1 MTARVQSAGRRGVIL
16 ALPGGETAKASVS
29 GVVYRESGGPVCG
42 DMVEAA
48 QGSPKWRVLSIHD
61 RSTVLTRTSPLGKP
75 QVLAANI
82 DRVLVVAS
90 ICSPALRKG
99 FLDRVLASAEHS
111 GLRCALVLNKADL
124 REHPE
129 AASLQEIHR
138 IYEKGAGYEV
148 LPVSAL
154 TGMGMDEL
162 SRFIRGKTVVLTG
175 PSGAG
180 KTSIALR
187 LNPSLDLPVG
197 ALNAK
202 TSRGRHTTVA
212 ARLLHLFHDTWMMD
226 TPGLRAFSIEHI
238 PAGEL
243 WLCFPE
249 FRGREQCRYRN
260 CIHETEPGCGVR
272 AAVASGSVEACRYES
287 YIKLLGE
294 IREGRQV

>member
-1 MTARVQSAGRRGVIL
+1 MTARIQSAGRRGVTL
-16 ALPGGETAKASVS
+16 ALPEGLTAKASVS
-29 GVVYRESGGPVCG
+29 GAVYRDTGGPVCG
-42 DMVEAA
+42 DIVEAVP
-48 QGSPKWRVLSIHD
+48 GSPRWRVLSI
-61 RSTVLTRTSPLGKP
+61 RERTTVLTRTSPLGRP
-75 QVLAANI
+75 QVLAANV

-90 ICSPALRKG
+90 VCSPPLRKG

-111 GLRCALVLNKADL
+111 GLKCAVVLNKADL
-124 REHPE
+124 SRHPE
-129 AASLQEIHR
+129 AVSIPEMER
-138 IYEKGAGYEV
+138 IYGQGAGYPV
-148 LPVSAL
+148 LSVSAV
-154 TGMGMDEL
+154 TGMGMDRL
-162 SRFIRGKTVVLTG
+162 SGFIAGQTVVLTG

-187 LNPSLDLPVG
+187 LNPSLDLAVG

-202 TSRGRHTTVA
+202 TSRGRHTTVT

-226 TPGLRAFSIEHI
+226 TPGLRAFSVEHI

-249 FRGREQCRYRN
+249 FRDREQCRYRD

-272 AAVASGSVEACRYES
+272 AALASGSVEACRYES